1 MDMLQS
7 IVLYLDD
14 PYLVA
19 RFQRFCG
26 LSYNENS
33 ARSAPSSNMYSQSGL
48 KNSSIVFRDEDD
60 PWKVCHYDQN
70 GAKVP
75 DEDESSDKCI
85 RRNVKAP
92 KPSGVTETDAAAD
105 QVNLQNG
112 GQPIKNTTSNP
123 DGKKNELPYKIQYKS
138 LYYLFSFGAA
148 LGDELF
154 YTTFFPFIL
163 WNLDFFVSRKVV
175 VMWWITL
182 YLGQA
187 TKDIVKRPRPI
198 SPPVIKLE
206 ARYELE
212 YGMPSTHAMVGTCI
226 PFSMLYLFH
235 QRYDFPFNIGLMLA
249 IAWTTLISLSRIYLG
264 MHSVLDII
272 VGVLYVCIILP
283 LIYPYLQ
290 VLDHFSVTHPVAP
303 FFTIGVPFLLCLL
316 YPPVDKWNTARR
328 DTTLLIGVGA
338 GISVGSWL
346 CYQHGFATSS
356 YPIPVPLE
364 LPSITA
370 VILCFIRLIIG
381 VPIMLITAEL
391 LRLIIR
397 NICKHIFGINI
408 KDPKIKRMQIY
419 ELTDSFLPFLIVAIN
434 VTYGI
439 PMIFS
444 VLGIDRPSYYAE
456 ILPPVSI

>member
-1 MDMLQS
+1 MDMLHS
-7 IVLYLDD
+7 IILYLDD

-26 LSYNENS
+26 LSYNENFEKS
-33 ARSAPSSNMYSQSGL
+33 TTSSGMFSQSEL
-48 KNSSIVFRDEDD
+48 KKNSSIVFRDLDD
-60 PWKVCHYDQN
+60 PSVVRHRDQN
-70 GAKVP
+70 GTLP
-75 DEDESSDKCI
+75 PEEDQNGDNCRGKT
-85 RRNVKAP
+85 KTQ
-92 KPSGVTETDAAAD
+92 KTSGVSGDD
-105 QVNLQNG
+105 SQVNRQNG
-112 GQPIKNTTSNP
+112 GNPNPSKTTDESKKKDDQLLYNIK
-123 DGKKNELPYKIQYKS
+123 YKS
-138 LYYLFSFGAA
+138 LYYLFSFGAT

-182 YLGQA
+182 YLGQS
-187 TKDIVKRPRPI
+187 TKDIVKRPRPL

-226 PFSMLYLFH
+226 PFSMLFLLQ
-235 QRYDFPFNIGLMLA
+235 QRYDFPFNIGLIIA
-249 IAWTTLISLSRIYLG
+249 IAWTSLISLSRIYLG

-272 VGVLYVCIILP
+272 VGVLYVCVILP

-290 VLDHFSVTHPVAP
+290 ALDHFSVTHPMAP
-303 FFTIGVPFLLCLL
+303 FFTIGIPFLLCLL

-346 CYQHGFATSS
+346 CYQHGFATTS
-356 YPIPVPLE
+356 YPVPVPLQM
-364 LPSITA
+364 PTFTS
-370 VILCFIRLIIG
+370 VILCFIRLLIG
-381 VPIMLITAEL
+381 IPIMLITAEF
-391 LRLIIR
+391 LRMIIGKV
-397 NICKHIFGINI
+397 CKHIFGINI

-419 ELTDSFLPFLIVAIN
+419 ELTDSFIPFLFVAIN

-439 PMIFS
+439 PLLFS
-444 VLGIDRPSYYAE
+444 LLGIDRPSYYAE
-456 ILPPVSI
+456 LIPPAAV